1 MHFGAYIKAGFSPPP
16 QTAEPVLCSLRSD
29 VAGRLAEARLVLS
42 VKVLRFVVADLWAS
56 HGDFSTS
63 LLWRVRVSDRE

>member
-16 QTAEPVLCSLRSD
+16 QTAETVLCLLRSD

-56 HGDFSTS
+56 RSDFSTF
-63 LLWRVRVSDRE
+63 LL